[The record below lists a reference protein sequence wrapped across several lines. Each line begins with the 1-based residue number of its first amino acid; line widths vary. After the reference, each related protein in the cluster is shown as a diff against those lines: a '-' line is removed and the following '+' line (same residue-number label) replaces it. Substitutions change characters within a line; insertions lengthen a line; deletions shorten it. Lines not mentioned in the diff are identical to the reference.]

1 MTVIV
6 VFNQKGGVGKTT
18 IAANLAAAIAKNG
31 IEPLVIDLDPQAHL
45 TALWQQRPKSQTSIS
60 SFYKAESLLLDL
72 AIPLK
77 DGIRFIPAHL
87 ELARVD
93 VIPSKQ
99 QANLRRLKL
108 AIETELLDHPRMPI
122 IIDCSPS
129 LGILSFSALFAADLV
144 LVPVAAEYLAL
155 NGAQILSR
163 TLSGLEKLS
172 GPKERR
178 YLINRYISGRSTVE
192 NVADALEDRFP
203 GEVLKTRIREH
214 DSLVEAI
221 GWGSDIFSLD
231 PNAGAS
237 EDFSYLLD
245 ELLESGKLVL
255 PYHQKA

>member
-1 MTVIV
+1 MTVIA

-31 IEPLVIDLDPQAHL
+31 IAPLVIDLDPQAHL
-45 TALWQQRPKSQTSIS
+45 TALWQQRPKPQASIS
-60 SFYKAESLLLDL
+60 SFYKGQSSLLDL
-72 AIPLK
+72 AISLN

-93 VIPSKQ
+93 VIPSRQ

-108 AIETELLDHPRMPI
+108 AIETEMPDQAGLPV
-122 IIDCSPS
+122 IIDCSPA

-144 LVPVAAEYLAL
+144 LIPVAAEYLAL

-163 TLSGLEKLS
+163 TLAGLEKLA

-178 YLINRYISGRSTVE
+178 YLINRYIPGRSTVE
-192 NVADALEDRFP
+192 NVEETLEDNFP
-203 GEVLKTRIREH
+203 GQVLKTRIREH

-221 GWGSDIFSLD
+221 GWGSDIFSFD
-231 PNAGAS
+231 PNAAAS

-255 PYHQKA
+255 SHR